1 MRRLLFVA
9 IAMSSFFVSGQ
20 DQPTQAPDSIPLELQ
35 KKIFMY
41 NASRSYNDALVNRV
55 SLYLLLAENPSN
67 YALRDSLALLYLQQ
81 QEFASAALVAQ
92 EVADLVPED
101 MFATQI
107 AANALERLG
116 VKDRA
121 LGYYER
127 LSLNDS
133 DNLNFLYKIGFLQY
147 DLKLYEEAITTGK
160 RLSEKEEAKNINLVF
175 PTADEQG
182 QEASLRLAAIR
193 LMGMVEELRD
203 DKVKAKE
210 YYEMVLTEMPNFE
223 VVKQQLEGLNN

>member
-1 MRRLLFVA
+1 MRRLLFATIA
-9 IAMSSFFVSGQ
+9 ISSFFVSGQ
-20 DQPTQAPDSIPLELQ
+20 DQSTQAPDSIPLELQ

-55 SLYLLLAENPSN
+55 SLYLLLAENPNN

-92 EVADLVPED
+92 EVADFVPNN
-101 MFATQI
+101 MYATQI

-127 LSLNDS
+127 LSLNDT
-133 DNLNFLYKIGFLQY
+133 DNVNFLYKIGFLQY
-147 DLKLYEEAITTGK
+147 DLKLFEEAITTAK
-160 RLSEKEEAKNINLVF
+160 RLSEKEEAKNVKLVF
-175 PTADEQG
+175 PTKDEQG
-182 QEASLRLAAIR
+182 QEVSLRLAAVR
-193 LMGMVEELRD
+193 LMGMVEESRD
-203 DKVKAKE
+203 DKQKAKE
-210 YYEMVLTEMPNFE
+210 HYEMVLKEMPTFE
-223 VVKQQLEGLNN
+223 VVKQQLDGLNN